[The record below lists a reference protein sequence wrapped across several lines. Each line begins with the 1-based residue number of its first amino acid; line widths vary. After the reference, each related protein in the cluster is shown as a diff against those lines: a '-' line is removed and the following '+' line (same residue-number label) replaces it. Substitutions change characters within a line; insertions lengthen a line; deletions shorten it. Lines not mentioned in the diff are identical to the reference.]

1 MGQLQKYPGT
11 ETENISILSTL
22 IDFETLVLKT
32 AYQLY
37 QNQLFSLPTVE
48 INYCAQQEVPHYHYQ
63 YTTTTTLDIVVDK
76 LSIL

>member
-1 MGQLQKYPGT
+1 MWGQLQKYPGT

-48 INYCAQQEVPHYHYQ
+48 TNYCTEQEVPHYHYQ
-63 YTTTTTLDIVVDK
+63 CTTTTTLT
-76 LSIL
+76 